1 MGPIAGIL
9 VCDFYLIRKMK
20 LDIRDMYNPKGIYR
34 YFHGWN
40 WRAWLTFSIAVGP
53 IMPGFVNAINP
64 NLTISR
70 GAEEIYC
77 IAWSWGF
84 FSCVVNYYIIC
95 RYISPPPNL
104 IDEAVFPPRTLE
116 EEEAQKNGRLEAY
129 RAGLIDGDSPDSGSI
144 EKVQETVDTKLADE
158 KV

>member
-9 VCDFYLIRKMK
+9 VCDFYLIRDKK
-20 LDIRDMYNPKGIYR
+20 LDIRDMYNPNGIYR

-40 WRAWLTFSIAVGP
+40 WRAWLVFMIAVGP
-53 IMPGFVNAINP
+53 IMPGFANAINP
-64 NLTISR
+64 NLPIST
-70 GAEEIYC
+70 GAEELYC
-77 IAWSWGF
+77 IAWTWGF
-84 FSCVVNYYIIC
+84 CSCVVNYYILC
-95 RYISPPPNL
+95 RYIAPPPNL

-116 EEEAQKNGRLEAY
+116 EEEAQRNGQLEAY
-129 RAGLIDGDSPDSGSI
+129 RAGLIDSHSPDTGSI